1 MLAAAEI
8 WCCLQLSSPS
18 WLTATCKGA
27 GAALPFSWPTNAAQH
42 TYVVPKNGLD
52 EALSA
57 QICSLSEN
65 VVDDCFEISTGADQA
80 DCTLCAAAATS
91 STWETAMASKPLKVA
106 SVRVAAKLDV
116 RFA

>member
-1 MLAAAEI
+1 V
-8 WCCLQLSSPS
+8 SPPS

-52 EALSA
+52 DALSA

-65 VVDDCFEISTGADQA
+65 VVDDCREISTGGFQA
-80 DCTLCAAAATS
+80 LFTPAAAAARS
-91 STWETAMASKPLKVA
+91 SVRETAMPSKPRNVC
-106 SVRVAAKLDV
+106 SERVAPRLAV
-116 RFA
+116 RLA